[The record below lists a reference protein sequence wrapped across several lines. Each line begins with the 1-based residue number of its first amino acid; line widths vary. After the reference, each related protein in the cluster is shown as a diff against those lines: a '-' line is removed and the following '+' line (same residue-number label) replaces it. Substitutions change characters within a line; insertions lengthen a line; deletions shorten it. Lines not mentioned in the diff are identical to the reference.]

1 MSITLAV
8 DAMGGD
14 GAPGIVVQGVRLVLQ
29 RHLDVNIILYG
40 NSAQLTPLLAEKG
53 IVKSNVTIHHTGEMI
68 SGDMKPSAALRKRDS
83 SMRLAI
89 EAVAEGKANAVV
101 SAGNTGAYM
110 ALAKIILRTLPGI
123 DRPAIARP
131 IPTMRGESVMLD
143 LGANVECTPD
153 NLAQFALMGE
163 VFARKILNL
172 ATPSVGLLNVGEEH
186 PKGNA
191 VVKATHQFLRE
202 NNWLENFYGFIEGDQ
217 ILAGVVDVV
226 VTDGFTGNVA
236 LKTAEGTYALI
247 KSFLEQ
253 GFRSSTLSKIGYLFS
268 KPMLDKIGQRLDPR
282 HHNGAPFLGLNGVA
296 VKSHGGTDAYGFQ
309 SALKVA
315 IDMARNEVNQ
325 HIRSELEKRYAG
337 QTADQAHK
345 AGFSE
350 PQIHLPGILTIK
362 RVQSGAR

>member
-1 MSITLAV
+1 MFRITFQHSIDLI
-8 DAMGGD
+8 
-14 GAPGIVVQGVRLVLQ
+14 P
-29 RHLDVNIILYG
+29 
-40 NSAQLTPLLAEKG
+40 
-53 IVKSNVTIHHTGEMI
+53 
-68 SGDMKPSAALRKRDS
+68 GDMKPSAALRIRSS

-89 EAVAEGKANAVV
+89 EAVAEGKAEAVV

-110 ALAKIILRTLPGI
+110 ALAKIILKTIPGI

-143 LGANVECTPD
+143 LGANIECTAD
-153 NLAQFALMGE
+153 NLAQFALMGT

-172 ATPSVGLLNVGEEH
+172 SSPSVGLLNVGEEH

-191 VVKATHQFLRE
+191 IVKETHRFLSE
-202 NNWLENFYGFIEGDQ
+202 NGGLDNFYGFIEGDQ

-247 KSFLEQ
+247 KKFLEQ
-253 GFRSSTLSKIGYLFS
+253 GFRGSIPAKIGYLFS
-268 KPMLDKIGQRLDPR
+268 RPMLGRIGQKLDPR
-282 HHNGAPFLGLNGVA
+282 HYNGAPFLGLTGIA

-315 IDMARNEVNQ
+315 IDMAGNKVTE
-325 HIRSELEKRYAG
+325 HIRQELERHHANI
-337 QTADQAHK
+337 QTGLKSKSLQ
-345 AGFSE
+345 
-350 PQIHLPGILTIK
+350 
-362 RVQSGAR
+362 

>member
-1 MSITLAV
+1 LSITLAV

-14 GAPGIVVQGVRLVLQ
+14 GAPDIVVKGVALALQ
-29 RHLDVNIILYG
+29 SHLDVNVILYG
-40 NSAQLTPLLAEKG
+40 DSARLIPLLTAEG
-53 IVKSNVTIHHTGEMI
+53 IVAPQVTIQHTIEAI
-68 SGDMKPSAALRKRDS
+68 PGDMKPSAALRNRSS

-89 EAVAEGKANAVV
+89 EAVAEGKADAVI

-110 ALAKIILRTLPGI
+110 ALAKIILKTLPGI

-143 LGANVECTPD
+143 LGANIECTAD
-153 NLAQFALMGE
+153 NLAQFALMGA
-163 VFARKILNL
+163 VFAKKILNL
-172 ATPSVGLLNVGEEH
+172 SSPSVGLLNVGEEH

-191 VVKATHQFLRE
+191 IVKETHQFLTE
-202 NNWLENFYGFIEGDQ
+202 NKWVDNFHGFIEGDQ

-247 KSFLEQ
+247 KNFLDQ
-253 GFRSSTLSKIGYLFS
+253 GFRSSIFAKIGYLFS
-268 KPMLDKIGQRLDPR
+268 KPMLGKIGQKLDPR
-282 HHNGAPFLGLNGVA
+282 HYNGAPFLGLNGIA

-315 IDMARNEVNQ
+315 IDMAGSKVIQ
-325 HIRSELEKRYAG
+325 HIRQELERHPANI
-337 QTADQAHK
+337 QT
-345 AGFSE
+345 GFESKLM
-350 PQIHLPGILTIK
+350 Q
-362 RVQSGAR
+362 